1 VKVLLDRFNT
11 FFIYYLLFLFFICF
25 YLSILIMFEGSF
37 DIIMVFYKGLLDH
50 LVLYIF
56 MIGDDAEDIN
66 IKL

>member
-1 VKVLLDRFNT
+1 
-11 FFIYYLLFLFFICF
+11 
-25 YLSILIMFEGSF
+25 MFEGSF